1 MKRWLPIPVLALAAL
16 AAVAAPAPQ
25 QMSVQVRS
33 GQVRATASF
42 LGRIVADLPYGTRVE
57 IVQPSKPWMQV
68 RTAAGQAGW
77 MHESALSSARL
88 QLKAGAGDAQAGT
101 SASEVSLAAK
111 GFTQQVE
118 KEYRSKNPALDFAW
132 VDRMEAFRV
141 TAPESEAFL
150 AAGQVAPKEGGAR

>member
-1 MKRWLPIPVLALAAL
+1 MKSWYPIPVLALAVL
-16 AAVAAPAPQ
+16 AATAAPPQ
-25 QMSVQVRS
+25 HMSVQVRS

-42 LGRIVADLPYGTRVE
+42 LGKVVVDLPYGTQVE

-77 MHESALSSARL
+77 MHESALTSARL

-111 GFTQQVE
+111 GFTQQIE
-118 KEYRSKNPALDFAW
+118 REYRSKNPTLDFAW

-141 TAPESEAFL
+141 PASEAEAFL
-150 AAGQVAPKEGGAR
+150 AAGQVSPREGGAR